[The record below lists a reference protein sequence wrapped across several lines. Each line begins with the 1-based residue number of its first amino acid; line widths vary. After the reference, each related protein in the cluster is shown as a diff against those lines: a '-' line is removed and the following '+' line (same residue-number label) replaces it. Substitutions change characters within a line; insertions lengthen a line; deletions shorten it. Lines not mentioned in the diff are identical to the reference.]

1 MVKVVDG
8 GFVVGQSPIPAR
20 TVLEVWWYLRVDFM
34 GVATIAAS
42 RVDLGRALKRVTKAP
57 LKPQQKL
64 RLLRTYLLPKLTY
77 GLVFGRL
84 TAGRLLELDR
94 EIRSAVRSWL
104 QFPPGVPSAYIHAP
118 VKFCG
123 LGIVSLSASIPSLRR
138 RRLLA
143 LRGSSWE
150 VARAAADL
158 DFVRQQLAWCD
169 RATPTAPKPSSP
181 AEFAAALHES
191 VDGKE
196 LRQCS
201 ESPISSQW
209 VEWASEG
216 IGARDY
222 RNFHAVRVASL
233 PTAVRFSRITNT
245 VRCSQ
250 DNKYPMPC
258 LSGRK

>member
-1 MVKVVDG
+1 MSGDIVIGRGVRQGDPLSPLLFDLVVDTALGKLPAEIGFDVILLAETREGLQIALNAFSEQLARCGLVVNPNKCGLVPLVPSGHQDMVKVVDG

-20 TVLEVWWYLRVDFM
+20 TVLEVWRYLGVDFM

-42 RVDLGRALKRVTKAP
+42 RVDLGTALKRFTKAP

-104 QFPPGVPSAYIHAP
+104 QFPPGVPGAYIPAP
-118 VKFCG
+118 VKSSG
-123 LGIVSLSASIPSLRR
+123 LGIVSLSSSIPSLRR

-150 VARAAADL
+150 VARVAADL
-158 DFVRQQLAWCD
+158 DFVQ
-169 RATPTAPKPSSP
+169 
-181 AEFAAALHES
+181 
-191 VDGKE
+191 
-196 LRQCS
+196 
-201 ESPISSQW
+201 
-209 VEWASEG
+209 
-216 IGARDY
+216 
-222 RNFHAVRVASL
+222 
-233 PTAVRFSRITNT
+233 
-245 VRCSQ
+245 
-250 DNKYPMPC
+250 
-258 LSGRK
+258 